1 MNYWWLNINPKII
14 RFREIEVGE
23 IFEYSS
29 LNEDGSERK
38 FIKDKE
44 YRCVERSNGNMV
56 LMDENKLGVELAY
69 PDFICNFEPI
79 VG

>member
-1 MNYWWLNINPKII
+1 MDLVKCKSRSTFSITM
-14 RFREIEVGE
+14 G
-23 IFEYSS
+23 
-29 LNEDGSERK
+29 DGSERK